1 MLFCSPRFLQ
11 KSVTKFGGMRVGRM
25 WCSMNCHVDVLTL
38 PCFGG
43 NARMIR
49 GGHRFSME
57 IGHWATTLVKKQLT
71 CHSRN
76 QISMFLFDWLFS
88 WL

>member
-1 MLFCSPRFLQ
+1 
-11 KSVTKFGGMRVGRM
+11 M

-38 PCFGG
+38 HQVYREQGVFGG

-57 IGHWATTLVKKQLT
+57 IGHWATTLVKKAT
-71 CHSRN
+71 Y
-76 QISMFLFDWLFS
+76 MPFS
-88 WL
+88 ESNFYVSF